1 MFMSLVD
8 FLREK
13 KIEIPGYHT
22 FTEVITSAL
31 RNFEKILIASIEENL
46 SISEKQLIDGLL
58 EFGDEYQ
65 DGEKQDIKIKRYK
78 ITLLK
83 KSNQSTKP
91 AKIKEN
97 IQDLKSLETL
107 FQEIEPIIN
116 KLNLSS

>member
-58 EFGDEYQ
+58 EFGMN
-65 DGEKQDIKIKRYK
+65 
-78 ITLLK
+78 ITLHHIVMHEAVNHV
-83 KSNQSTKP
+83 S
-91 AKIKEN
+91 
-97 IQDLKSLETL
+97 SLS
-107 FQEIEPIIN
+107 FSRIDYSGIE
-116 KLNLSS
+116 